1 MKLILATEN
10 QHKVAELEK
19 LLMGTSWE
27 VLSLKDFPGLCLPPE
42 TGTTFLENAAIKS
55 EYVFAATG
63 LPTLADDSGLEVAA
77 LGGEPGVHSARYA
90 KDHDD
95 QANNALLLKKLNGK
109 TQRDARFVCAL
120 CLYFPNDFYFMAE
133 GYCTGVITTEARG
146 TNGFGYDPYF
156 LVPEFDQ
163 TMAQMPL
170 SVKNKISHRAKALQ
184 TLKEKLNENS
194 CN

>member
-1 MKLILATEN
+1 MRTIVVATN
-10 QHKVAELEK
+10 NFGKVKEFKELFQEDC
-19 LLMGTSWE
+19 LLT
-27 VLSLKDFPGLCLPPE
+27 LKDIQYDKEIEEKGNTFYDNALSKARQVSKD
-42 TGTTFLENAAIKS
+42 TGYI
-55 EYVFAATG
+55 V
-63 LPTLADDSGLEVAA
+63 LADDSGLEVAA

-156 LVPEFDQ
+156 LVPEFNQ

-184 TLKEKLNENS
+184 SLKEKLNENS

>member
-1 MKLILATEN
+1 M
-10 QHKVAELEK
+10 
-19 LLMGTSWE
+19 
-27 VLSLKDFPGLCLPPE
+27 
-42 TGTTFLENAAIKS
+42 
-55 EYVFAATG
+55 
-63 LPTLADDSGLEVAA
+63 
-77 LGGEPGVHSARYA
+77 
-90 KDHDD
+90 
-95 QANNALLLKKLNGK
+95 NGK

>member
-1 MKLILATEN
+1 MCIRDRYDKEIE
-10 QHKVAELEK
+10 EK
-19 LLMGTSWE
+19 GNTFSDNALCKARQVS
-27 VLSLKDFPGLCLPPE
+27 KD
-42 TGTTFLENAAIKS
+42 TGYI
-55 EYVFAATG
+55 V
-63 LPTLADDSGLEVAA
+63 LADDSGLEVAA

-156 LVPEFDQ
+156 LVPEFNQ

>member
-1 MKLILATEN
+1 MRTIVVATN
-10 QHKVAELEK
+10 NFGKVKEFKELFQEDC
-19 LLMGTSWE
+19 LLT
-27 VLSLKDFPGLCLPPE
+27 LKDIQYDKEIEEKGNTFSDNALSKARQVSKD
-42 TGTTFLENAAIKS
+42 TGYI
-55 EYVFAATG
+55 V
-63 LPTLADDSGLEVAA
+63 LADDSGLEVAA

-156 LVPEFDQ
+156 LVPEFNQ

-184 TLKEKLNENS
+184 TLKEKLNENY

>member
-1 MKLILATEN
+1 MRTIVVATN
-10 QHKVAELEK
+10 NFGKVKEFKELFQEDC
-19 LLMGTSWE
+19 LLT
-27 VLSLKDFPGLCLPPE
+27 LKDIQYDKEIKEKGNTFSDNALCKARQVSKD
-42 TGTTFLENAAIKS
+42 TGYI
-55 EYVFAATG
+55 V
-63 LPTLADDSGLEVAA
+63 LADDSGLEVAA

-156 LVPEFDQ
+156 LVPEFNQ

>member
-1 MKLILATEN
+1 MRTIVVATN
-10 QHKVAELEK
+10 NFGKVKEFKELFQEDC
-19 LLMGTSWE
+19 LLT
-27 VLSLKDFPGLCLPPE
+27 LKDIQYDKEIEEKGNTFSDNALSKARQVSKD
-42 TGTTFLENAAIKS
+42 TGYI
-55 EYVFAATG
+55 V
-63 LPTLADDSGLEVAA
+63 LADDSGLEVAA

-156 LVPEFDQ
+156 LVPEFNQ

>member
-1 MKLILATEN
+1 MRTIVVATN
-10 QHKVAELEK
+10 NFGKVKEFKELFQEDC
-19 LLMGTSWE
+19 LLT
-27 VLSLKDFPGLCLPPE
+27 LKDIQYDKEIEEKGNTFSDNALSKARQVSKD
-42 TGTTFLENAAIKS
+42 TGYI
-55 EYVFAATG
+55 V
-63 LPTLADDSGLEVAA
+63 LADDSGLEVAA
-77 LGGEPGVHSARYA
+77 LGGEPGVHSAGYA

-156 LVPEFDQ
+156 LVPEFNQ

>member
-1 MKLILATEN
+1 MRTIVVATN
-10 QHKVAELEK
+10 NFGKVKEFKELFQEDC
-19 LLMGTSWE
+19 LLT
-27 VLSLKDFPGLCLPPE
+27 LKDIQYDKEIEEKGNTFYDNALSKARQVSKD
-42 TGTTFLENAAIKS
+42 TGYI
-55 EYVFAATG
+55 V
-63 LPTLADDSGLEVAA
+63 LADDSGLEVAA

-156 LVPEFDQ
+156 LVPEFNQ

-170 SVKNKISHRAKALQ
+170 SVKNKISHRAKALE

>member
-1 MKLILATEN
+1 MRTIVVATN
-10 QHKVAELEK
+10 NFGKVKEFKELFQEDCLLTLKEIQYDKEIEEK
-19 LLMGTSWE
+19 GNTFSDNALCKARQVS
-27 VLSLKDFPGLCLPPE
+27 KD
-42 TGTTFLENAAIKS
+42 TGYI
-55 EYVFAATG
+55 V
-63 LPTLADDSGLEVAA
+63 LADDSGLEVAA

-156 LVPEFDQ
+156 LVPEFNQ

>member
-1 MKLILATEN
+1 MRTIVVATN
-10 QHKVAELEK
+10 NFGKVKEFKELFQEDC
-19 LLMGTSWE
+19 LLT
-27 VLSLKDFPGLCLPPE
+27 LKDIQYDKEIEEKGDTFSDNALSKARQVSKD
-42 TGTTFLENAAIKS
+42 TGHI
-55 EYVFAATG
+55 V
-63 LPTLADDSGLEVAA
+63 LADDSGLEVAA

-120 CLYFPNDFYFMAE
+120 CLYFPNDSYFMAE

-156 LVPEFDQ
+156 LVPEFNQ

>member
-1 MKLILATEN
+1 MRTIVVATN
-10 QHKVAELEK
+10 NFGKVKEFKELVQEDC
-19 LLMGTSWE
+19 LLT
-27 VLSLKDFPGLCLPPE
+27 LKDIQYDKEIEEKGNTFSDNALSKARQVSKD
-42 TGTTFLENAAIKS
+42 TGYI
-55 EYVFAATG
+55 V
-63 LPTLADDSGLEVAA
+63 LADDSGLEVAA

-156 LVPEFDQ
+156 LVPEFNQ

>member
-1 MKLILATEN
+1 MRTIVVATN
-10 QHKVAELEK
+10 NFGKVKEFKELFQEDC
-19 LLMGTSWE
+19 LLT
-27 VLSLKDFPGLCLPPE
+27 LKDIQYDKEIEEKGNTFFDNALSKARQVSKD
-42 TGTTFLENAAIKS
+42 TGYI
-55 EYVFAATG
+55 V
-63 LPTLADDSGLEVAA
+63 LADDSGLEVAA

-156 LVPEFDQ
+156 LVPEFNQ

>member
-1 MKLILATEN
+1 MRTIVVATN
-10 QHKVAELEK
+10 NFGKVKEFKELFQEDC
-19 LLMGTSWE
+19 LLT
-27 VLSLKDFPGLCLPPE
+27 LKDIQYDKEIEEKGNTFSDNALCKARQVSKD
-42 TGTTFLENAAIKS
+42 TGYI
-55 EYVFAATG
+55 V
-63 LPTLADDSGLEVAA
+63 LADDSGLEVAA

>member
-1 MKLILATEN
+1 MRTIVVATN
-10 QHKVAELEK
+10 NFGKVKEFKELFQEDC
-19 LLMGTSWE
+19 LLT
-27 VLSLKDFPGLCLPPE
+27 LKDIQYDKEIEEKGNTFYDNALSKARQVSKD
-42 TGTTFLENAAIKS
+42 TGYI
-55 EYVFAATG
+55 V
-63 LPTLADDSGLEVAA
+63 LADDSGLEVAA

-156 LVPEFDQ
+156 LVPEFNQ

>member
-1 MKLILATEN
+1 MRTIVVATN
-10 QHKVAELEK
+10 NFGKVKEFKELFQEDCLLTLKYIQYDKEIEEK
-19 LLMGTSWE
+19 GNTFFDNA
-27 VLSLKDFPGLCLPPE
+27 LSKARQVSKD
-42 TGTTFLENAAIKS
+42 TGYI
-55 EYVFAATG
+55 V
-63 LPTLADDSGLEVAA
+63 LADDSGLEVAA

-156 LVPEFDQ
+156 LVPEFNQ

>member
-1 MKLILATEN
+1 MRTIVVATN
-10 QHKVAELEK
+10 NFGKVKEFKELFQEDC
-19 LLMGTSWE
+19 LLT
-27 VLSLKDFPGLCLPPE
+27 LKDIQYDKEIEEKGNTFSDNALSKARQVSKD
-42 TGTTFLENAAIKS
+42 TGYI
-55 EYVFAATG
+55 V
-63 LPTLADDSGLEVAA
+63 LADDSGLEVAA

-156 LVPEFDQ
+156 LVPEFNQ

-194 CN
+194 CT

>member
-1 MKLILATEN
+1 MRTIVVATN
-10 QHKVAELEK
+10 NFGKVKEFKELFQEDC
-19 LLMGTSWE
+19 LLT
-27 VLSLKDFPGLCLPPE
+27 LKDIQYDKEIEEKGNTFSDNALSKARQVSKD
-42 TGTTFLENAAIKS
+42 TGYI
-55 EYVFAATG
+55 V
-63 LPTLADDSGLEVAA
+63 LADDSGLEVAA

-120 CLYFPNDFYFMAE
+120 CLYFPNDSYFMAE

-156 LVPEFDQ
+156 LVPEFNQ

>member
-1 MKLILATEN
+1 MRTIVVATN
-10 QHKVAELEK
+10 NFGKVKEFKELFQEDC
-19 LLMGTSWE
+19 LLT
-27 VLSLKDFPGLCLPPE
+27 LKDIQYDKEIEEKGNTFSDNALCKARQVSKD
-42 TGTTFLENAAIKS
+42 TGYI
-55 EYVFAATG
+55 V
-63 LPTLADDSGLEVAA
+63 LADDSGLEVAA
-77 LGGEPGVHSARYA
+77 LGGEPSVHSARYA

-156 LVPEFDQ
+156 LVPEFNQ

>member
-1 MKLILATEN
+1 MRTIVVATN
-10 QHKVAELEK
+10 NFGKVKEFKELFQEDC
-19 LLMGTSWE
+19 LLT
-27 VLSLKDFPGLCLPPE
+27 LKDIQYDKEIEEKGNTFSDNALCKARQVSKD
-42 TGTTFLENAAIKS
+42 TGYI
-55 EYVFAATG
+55 V
-63 LPTLADDSGLEVAA
+63 LADDSGLEVAA

-109 TQRDARFVCAL
+109 TQRAARFVCAL

>member
-1 MKLILATEN
+1 MRTIVVATN
-10 QHKVAELEK
+10 NFGKVKEFKELFQEDC
-19 LLMGTSWE
+19 LLT
-27 VLSLKDFPGLCLPPE
+27 LKDIQYDKEIEEKGNTFYDNALSKARQVSKD
-42 TGTTFLENAAIKS
+42 TGHI
-55 EYVFAATG
+55 V
-63 LPTLADDSGLEVAA
+63 LADDSGLEVAA

-120 CLYFPNDFYFMAE
+120 CLYFPNDSYFMAE

-156 LVPEFDQ
+156 LVPEFNQ

>member
-1 MKLILATEN
+1 MRTIVVATN
-10 QHKVAELEK
+10 NFGKVKEFKELFQEDC
-19 LLMGTSWE
+19 LLT
-27 VLSLKDFPGLCLPPE
+27 LKDIQYDKEIEEKGNTFSDNALCKARQVSKD
-42 TGTTFLENAAIKS
+42 TGYI
-55 EYVFAATG
+55 V
-63 LPTLADDSGLEVAA
+63 LADDSGLEVAA

-120 CLYFPNDFYFMAE
+120 CIYFPNDFYFMAE

>member
-1 MKLILATEN
+1 MRTIVVATN
-10 QHKVAELEK
+10 NFGKVKEFKELFQEDC
-19 LLMGTSWE
+19 LLT
-27 VLSLKDFPGLCLPPE
+27 LKDIQYDKEIEEKGNTFSDNALCKARQVSKD
-42 TGTTFLENAAIKS
+42 TGYI
-55 EYVFAATG
+55 V
-63 LPTLADDSGLEVAA
+63 LADDSGLEVAA

-156 LVPEFDQ
+156 LVPEFNQ

>member
-1 MKLILATEN
+1 MRTIVVATN
-10 QHKVAELEK
+10 NFGKVKEFKELFQEDC
-19 LLMGTSWE
+19 LLT
-27 VLSLKDFPGLCLPPE
+27 LKDIQYDKEIEEKGNTFYDNALSKARQVSKD
-42 TGTTFLENAAIKS
+42 TGYL
-55 EYVFAATG
+55 V
-63 LPTLADDSGLEVAA
+63 LADDSGLEVAA

-156 LVPEFDQ
+156 LVPEFNQ